1 MATSGKCD
9 RVNSLPPIMGTPNAS
24 KRGSL
29 EAFGFSFDG
38 KKNRSC
44 FELLVSVLSAIFQ
57 NTSLTGGCMCSLVYS
72 IITWALIDYLEYLKS
87 R

>member
-38 KKNRSC
+38 KKKID
-44 FELLVSVLSAIFQ
+44 LALSSSFLFFQ
-57 NTSLTGGCMCSLVYS
+57 QSFRTLH
-72 IITWALIDYLEYLKS
+72 
-87 R
+87 